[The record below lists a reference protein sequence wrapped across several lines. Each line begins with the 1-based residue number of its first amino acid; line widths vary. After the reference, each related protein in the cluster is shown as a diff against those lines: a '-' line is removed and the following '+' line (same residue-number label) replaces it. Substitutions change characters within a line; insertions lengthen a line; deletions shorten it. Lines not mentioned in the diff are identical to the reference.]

1 MSILHD
7 LTADSDLSA
16 SGLLNLDSH
25 TSTTTTLYD
34 RIPPPGV
41 LSSLLGGRG
50 VLDEFLVSAE
60 ASEVSD
66 LVQRL
71 RSPLVGSEPQVGG
84 TAESWHNLD
93 QQQMSLPLSFKI
105 CPNFDPRFDQ
115 LADSIDRF
123 EKADTITFSPGSTT
137 ASSNESLSATPQ
149 MMHYPMMHYT
159 RDALPSSHSVMEG
172 YNEGRTNVSFTTQDQ
187 PLLGDGCVF
196 SYRNPIA
203 TFPLSLAGSPLLGNC
218 TTEFRT
224 VTPQHQPPGPSVGVG
239 GSPTGTK
246 AAPLQRLRSA
256 DGALVEVRSTKSIS
270 PHQKKPTKNHRRK
283 AWSMSPQLKNRVF
296 SAQYGNPLVLT
307 SEVESRKPPPY
318 DAGIEIGDNQT
329 LSNHAKQR
337 RDAPSSQIP
346 NATQRDM
353 FYKIKMCRWYQAGK
367 CNYGDECCFAH
378 TKSELRPAPNLM
390 RMRMCPTHVR
400 RGKCLDA
407 DCLYAHNKKELE
419 KTPLY
424 KTALCSHHIK
434 GSCAAGDL
442 CRYAHG
448 PEEVRN
454 TGARSLTFSQQKK
467 NDD

>member
-1 MSILHD
+1 MSVLRD
-7 LTADSDLSA
+7 LTTDNYENSGLSA

-25 TSTTTTLYD
+25 TSKTTTLFD

-41 LSSLLGGRG
+41 LSSLLGEPG
-50 VLDEFLVSAE
+50 VIDEFLVSAE

-71 RSPLVGSEPQVGG
+71 RTPLVGSAPQVEG

-93 QQQMSLPLSFKI
+93 KQQMSLPLSYEI
-105 CPNFDPRFDQ
+105 CPNLGPWFEFEQ

-137 ASSNESLSATPQ
+137 ASSNESPQ
-149 MMHYPMMHYT
+149 IMHYPMMHYT
-159 RDALPSSHSVMEG
+159 RDVLPSSHHSVMEG
-172 YNEGRTNVSFTTQDQ
+172 NNEGRTHNSFTNQDQ
-187 PLLGDGCVF
+187 PLLGDGCF
-196 SYRNPIA
+196 FTYAAPS
-203 TFPLSLAGSPLLGNC
+203 PLSPAGSPLLGGCMFQNH
-218 TTEFRT
+218 R
-224 VTPQHQPPGPSVGVG
+224 PGPSVGIG

-270 PHQKKPTKNHRRK
+270 PQQKKPTKNHRFSSK
-283 AWSMSPQLKNRVF
+283 ASSMSPHLKNRVF

-307 SEVESRKPPPY
+307 EVDSRKPPPH
-318 DAGIEIGDNQT
+318 DAGIESGKNQT

-367 CNYGDECCFAH
+367 CDYGDECCFAH

-400 RGKCLDA
+400 RGNCLDP

-424 KTALCSHHIK
+424 KTAACSHHIK

-454 TGARSLTFSQQKK
+454 PGAAASAL
-467 NDD
+467 